1 MIQFRVAFLSTF
13 LLAFLKPSQSYII
26 TVDARAQDCYH
37 AKVEAG
43 TKMGMLL
50 ERLRCVGKIEI
61 ENHIC

>member
-13 LLAFLKPSQSYII
+13 LLALLKPSQSYII

-61 ENHIC
+61 ENHIW